1 MWRFWQRNS
10 PSDVASLFDISIYCI
25 CETTMKIKKLACLL
39 AFGMTF
45 ALGLSSAR
53 ADTLQDI
60 KSRGSITIGVDFTH
74 PPYGM
79 LNQQSEREGTDYDI
93 ATLIARD
100 LGVKL
105 TVLPVTGPNRVP
117 FLLTNKADIV
127 IASFSV
133 TDERKKVIAFTRPY
147 ASEPI
152 LLLAPG
158 KDSLK
163 GPADLNGKSIAVARG
178 TTADIDLTNLIKDK
192 GLTDVDVHRYLDE
205 ATTRTAVGAGQQN
218 IMASSLADALSVKQS
233 NPSMHFEFQFQMSD
247 DPLAIG
253 LRQNDAALQAWLDNW
268 IGTNLKNGK
277 LNAIWIKYF
286 GIPLPKSL
294 MS

>member
-1 MWRFWQRNS
+1 
-10 PSDVASLFDISIYCI
+10 
-25 CETTMKIKKLACLL
+25 MKIKKLACLL

-79 LNQQSEREGTDYDI
+79 LSQQSEREGTDYDI
-93 ATLIARD
+93 ATLIAHD

-105 TVLPVTGPNRVP
+105 NVLPVTGPNRVP

-147 ASEPI
+147 ATEPV

-205 ATTRTAVGAGQQN
+205 ATTRTAVGSGQQN
-218 IMASSLADALSVKQS
+218 IMAASLADALSVKQS
-233 NPSMHFEFQFQMSD
+233 NPSTHFEFQFQMSD

-253 LRQNDAALQAWLDNW
+253 LRQNDAALQAWLDSW
-268 IGTNLKNGK
+268 IGVNLKNGK
-277 LNAIWIKYF
+277 LDAIWMKYF
-286 GIPLPKSL
+286 GISLPKSL
-294 MS
+294 MQ